1 MRRAPLTARW
11 EKGVDESSYDVL
23 KILPDVALVVDSSGV
38 VVFAN
43 DRIECLGYAPRD
55 LIGQS
60 LELLIPEPYRAS
72 HAEHTDRYHAGPWT
86 RRLGTKTGFRAR
98 HRDGRTIPVD
108 IQLSPHTI
116 GDSLHTLCIIRDLT
130 NQKEL
135 EAKLSTSEEQYRHLV
150 EHASDVFYRID
161 VGDDPLRGT
170 MTYVSPQA
178 HTLTGYPAEEFL
190 RDQGLWMRLIHP
202 GDVAVVA
209 LATQAILDS
218 RAPGTRE
225 YRIRHREDGHYTWV
239 EDRVVPQYDDHGT
252 LEGYQGTARDITER
266 WWLHHQLR
274 TIVTLG
280 GALRDRR
287 GRQEIIVA
295 LLDALPPLFEANGVA
310 FVSRSASDDTV
321 TFEFARG
328 TLTAWMG
335 RKLPTAD
342 AVSGRV
348 IASGSAFVANSARTN
363 PRLSQHMLPDDVH
376 AYASVPVRTAQSTVG
391 ALVVTKAMPF
401 IKREL
406 TVLEAVGEL
415 AAIALQRQLL
425 HEQVQR
431 KALDLEEAYESTI
444 AGWARALDMR
454 DRITKGHTQRVTE
467 MALRLARALNVPAE
481 QMPHLRRGG
490 MLHDIGK
497 MAIPDAILQKAGPL
511 TPEERAIMQKH
522 AEYAGEL
529 LGPIEFLRPA
539 LEVPL
544 SHHERWDG
552 KGYPR
557 GLKGEQIPL
566 LARIFAVADVY
577 DAITSERPYAAA
589 ESHEA
594 AMAFIAAHSGQH
606 FDPAVVAALQDLTDP
621 LFPEGSPDAEPRPHH

>member
-1 MRRAPLTARW
+1 M
-11 EKGVDESSYDVL
+11 
-23 KILPDVALVVDSSGV
+23 LV
-38 VVFAN
+38 
-43 DRIECLGYAPRD
+43 
-55 LIGQS
+55 
-60 LELLIPEPYRAS
+60 PERYRTS
-72 HAEHTDRYHAGPWT
+72 HAEYMGRYHAGPWI
-86 RRLGTKTGFRAR
+86 RRLGTQTGFRAR

-108 IQLSPHTI
+108 IQLTPHTI
-116 GDSLHTLCIIRDLT
+116 EDAPHTLCLIRDLT
-130 NQKEL
+130 NEKEL
-135 EAKLSTSEEQYRHLV
+135 EAKLSTSEAQYRQLV

-161 VGDDPLRGT
+161 VADDPLRGT
-170 MTYVSPQA
+170 VTYVSPQA
-178 HTLTGYPAEEFL
+178 ETLTGYPSENFL
-190 RDQGLWMRLIHP
+190 RDQDLWMGLIHP
-202 GDVAVVA
+202 SDVSVM
-209 LATQAILDS
+209 ATATLAILDS
-218 RAPGTRE
+218 RVPGTRE

-239 EDRVVPQYDDHGT
+239 EDRVVPQYDDNGA
-252 LEGYQGTARDITER
+252 LVGYQGTARDITER
-266 WWLHHQLR
+266 WWLHHQLP

-310 FVSRSASDDTV
+310 FVSRPVSDDTV
-321 TFEFARG
+321 TFELARG
-328 TLTAWMG
+328 TLAAWTG
-335 RKLPTAD
+335 RRLATAD

-376 AYASVPVRTAQSTVG
+376 AYASVPVRTVQATVG
-391 ALVVTKAMPF
+391 ALVVTKATPF

-415 AAIALQRQLL
+415 AAIALQRSQL

-454 DRITKGHTQRVTE
+454 DRITKGRTQRVTE
-467 MALRLARALNVPAE
+467 MALRLARALNVSAD
-481 QMPHLRRGG
+481 QLPHLRRGG

-511 TPEERAIMQKH
+511 TPDERVIMQKH

-539 LEVPL
+539 LDVPL
-544 SHHERWDG
+544 AHHEWWNG
-552 KGYPR
+552 QGYPR
-557 GLKGEQIPL
+557 GLKGEEIPL

-594 AMAFIAAHSGQH
+594 ALAFITAQSGRQ
-606 FDPAVVAALQDLTDP
+606 FDPTVVAALQELNP
-621 LFPEGSPDAEPRPHH
+621 